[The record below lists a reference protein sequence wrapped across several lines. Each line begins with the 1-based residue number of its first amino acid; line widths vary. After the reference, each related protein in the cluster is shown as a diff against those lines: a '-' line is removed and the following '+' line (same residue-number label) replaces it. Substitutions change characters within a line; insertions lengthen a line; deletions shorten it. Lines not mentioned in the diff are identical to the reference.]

1 MAAQKNDD
9 SVFTR
14 TWCVCGLVLSWI
26 AGIGTL
32 IAGGICAH
40 LEARDGYPAH
50 IILSHTWREVLPLG
64 LNILGTFSLPSSML
78 PSLVHAPDDLA
89 VTLLNDSMGYIHA
102 CTLRWSLQRE
112 GKLDFNSNLRLLTA
126 PKHSRPNGVIPN
138 TIYLAG
144 IVLSYGSTSLTFL
157 SLNPELAR
165 LLGKA
170 YDRSDTDGVHINAVA
185 LFTLGAGFVL
195 QATIT
200 TWALIETNIPTWSS
214 NPLDV
219 ARACTVDEHDGHR
232 VEPRIGRC
240 MMGVHLAAEDA
251 KSCKP
256 TPKQRPMIT
265 AHSRVRRVVVLQWM
279 LPVLSGIWG
288 GGVYG
293 YLLKGSRHGV
303 FGRSWSLLPIFTGS
317 TDANCSTQQCT
328 DGTSV
333 LNVGWTSN
341 GAAGTVGAVFLIMT
355 LQSLVTL
362 SLHCAELIVNLT
374 RDEKVYRELIGPIG
388 TNGHYSSILAAFTSW
403 QTLFLFALKAGVHW
417 MFGLGINLQFQLGV
431 NMHPPQIF
439 YFAAVSLTAAIFGLF
454 LSVRRPAG
462 YLPASYGHIQ
472 TIADVVDEWAD
483 SGSMFWGEKQAG
495 NPGYTGTSTHRL
507 KQPDERMWYGGQH
520 DTRHSRIRVSKV
532 PTELHNLTPSPATPP
547 MQFPGF
553 PFPPQYP
560 HSPPAAPPYMQQQQQ
575 HNSFSQWA
583 QQAHHAQSQQSHSS
597 LNSAYSGYSAHS
609 GYSAQST
616 QPFLSGYRG

>member
-1 MAAQKNDD
+1 
-9 SVFTR
+9 
-14 TWCVCGLVLSWI
+14 
-26 AGIGTL
+26 
-32 IAGGICAH
+32 
-40 LEARDGYPAH
+40 
-50 IILSHTWREVLPLG
+50 
-64 LNILGTFSLPSSML
+64 
-78 PSLVHAPDDLA
+78 
-89 VTLLNDSMGYIHA
+89 MGYIHTCA
-102 CTLRWSLQRE
+102 LRWSLQRE

-144 IVLSYGSTSLTFL
+144 IVLSYGSTSLIFL

-185 LFTLGAGFVL
+185 LFTLGIGFVL
-195 QATIT
+195 QAIIT
-200 TWALIETNIPTWSS
+200 NWALVETNIPTWSS

-219 ARACTVDEHDGHR
+219 ARTCTVDEHDGHR

-240 MMGVHLAAEDA
+240 LMSVHLAKEDA
-251 KSCKP
+251 RCCKP

-265 AHSRVRRVVVLQWM
+265 AHSRVRRVLILQWM
-279 LPVLSGIWG
+279 LPILSGIWG

-293 YLLKGSRHGV
+293 YLLKGSRNGV

-333 LNVGWTSN
+333 LNVGWTSS
-341 GAAGTVGAVFLIMT
+341 GAAGTVGAVFLIMAF
-355 LQSLVTL
+355 QSLVTL
-362 SLHCAELIVNLT
+362 SLHCAELIVNLS

-388 TNGHYSSILAAFTSW
+388 SNGHYNSVLAAFTSW
-403 QTLFLFALKAGVHW
+403 QTLFLFALKACVHW

-454 LSVRRPAG
+454 LSVRRPTG

-483 SGSMFWGEKQAG
+483 SGSMFWGEKKAG

-507 KQPDERMWYGGQH
+507 NQPDERMWYGGQH
-520 DTRHSRIRVSKV
+520 EIRHSRPRVSAV
-532 PTELHNLTPSPATPP
+532 PTELYNLTPSPASPP

-553 PFPPQYP
+553 PVPLPY
-560 HSPPAAPPYMQQQQQ
+560 PPAAPPYVQ

-583 QQAHHAQSQQSHSS
+583 QQPHQAQSHQSHDS
-597 LNSAYSGYSAHS
+597 LNSAYSGVSGYSAYS
-609 GYSAQST
+609 GHSAQST
-616 QPFLSGYRG
+616 QPFLSGYRGY